1 MWARNLPGRLPS
13 GGYGRQTGC
22 DCGSTVGR
30 IGDGLERH
38 ADHGSCGWSAM
49 ILPAN
54 PNHEIQL
61 TGKDRRHPPSEG

>member
-1 MWARNLPGRLPS
+1 MWAREIYPDACLL

-38 ADHGSCGWSAM
+38 AGNGSW
-49 ILPAN
+49 
-54 PNHEIQL
+54 QL
-61 TGKDRRHPPSEG
+61 VGRDTAG

>member
-38 ADHGSCGWSAM
+38 ADNGSW
-49 ILPAN
+49 
-54 PNHEIQL
+54 QL
-61 TGKDRRHPPSEG
+61 VSRDTAG